1 MTDPASTPVAAP
13 PDAML
18 AAGLLWDVDLE
29 AASVADLAEGL
40 RQRVSPS
47 TLWTR
52 LGGGAPLPPP
62 RDRGDAH
69 LPLWRPV
76 SSLNPEASARLVTA
90 WRTLVAERPGPVE
103 AVRVEVEAPEV
114 ADLVGGLQGVTG
126 GPVSAVI
133 GQGEL
138 RFRWRWPLRIGVAGP
153 SADAWAA
160 QINAH
165 WHSPEQF
172 IAVGRTVPAGKR
184 SAAGPGSPPATDPAA
199 TGVTI
204 AGTGAAPAGQDPFD
218 ELEIVIIDGDLYD
231 PDDTTAW
238 DDVLAMTWSAP
249 VVIVVGGAPVVDML
263 ERVRS
268 WSKITV
274 AVPEPGVGWWGEV
287 YDELAH
293 DRPLDLALR
302 LHRPGSL
309 ISGIGRVLDATAVAH
324 WALEVSRREP
334 DLAGLQQLIQQVTF
348 DAESQGARA
357 VLHWAGSRA
366 AGVTVVERHG
376 EQAALGPD
384 TEPRPPGEPG
394 AEVRPPGARRLIAA
408 IWDGE
413 RECRTVAPPERD
425 LVLEL
430 KIAVPAEGEIAA
442 GAEFPAVPTEEPV
455 AELEVEVTSPR
466 VWAAPQVQTVQLA
479 TGSDEPSTSAFF
491 DFRSPAAGSA
501 VPFDIVVRF
510 RGRVLQTAVL
520 TVPVR
525 ERAVGRDR
533 IRFLAT
539 ATTAGPEPSA
549 ATTAAEYSLSALTGS
564 LVHKTASVPLGDV
577 QALLDILE
585 KRASLT
591 LGVDPAPERLD
602 DKSARQLLVFLARR
616 GTELGDKL
624 APLEI
629 GPEGTISVLV
639 RADTPVLP
647 IELVYQAEP
656 PRPTARLCRHVT
668 QPQAVPPPEWGRPC
682 PSASRTV
689 VCPYAFW
696 GMYRTIIR
704 DVELPRGQANPR
716 VVLTLP
722 PVLYAAS
729 EIADNGTPRGA
740 AKPSDQLQN
749 ETESLFGAVARVTS
763 WTAWRA
769 RVRSHPHLLVLLAH
783 RETSGGETGLFIGGG
798 SFLPSVDVRADVV
811 GSPGPGVAPPLV
823 LLMACAS
830 ATAGNEF
837 GTLPGAFA
845 ARGAAAVV
853 GTLSKLSG
861 PQGSKAG
868 RTILRSLRRSADGAG
883 TAGITLAESLAQARR
898 DLIAEGL
905 LIGLLLVSH
914 GDIDLRMRS

>member
-1 MTDPASTPVAAP
+1 MDPDPT
-13 PDAML
+13 PDAHPDALL

-29 AASVADLAEGL
+29 AASSAKLAERL
-40 RQRVSPS
+40 RQRASPS
-47 TLWTR
+47 MLWTR

-62 RDRGDAH
+62 RDERDAH

-76 SSLNPEASARLVTA
+76 SPPSSEAAEQLVTA
-90 WRTLVAERPGPVE
+90 WRNLVAEQPGPVD
-103 AVRVEVEAPEV
+103 AVRVEVESPDV
-114 ADLVGGLQGVTG
+114 AALASRLQDVTG
-126 GPVSAVI
+126 GPVSAVV

-153 SADAWAA
+153 YADAWAA

-172 IAVGRTVPAGKR
+172 IAVGRTVSAEEHSETDPGSHQDPGSATPGLTSAGIGATPAGK
-184 SAAGPGSPPATDPAA
+184 
-199 TGVTI
+199 
-204 AGTGAAPAGQDPFD
+204 DPFND
-218 ELEIVIIDGDLYD
+218 LEIVIIDGDLYV
-231 PDDTTAW
+231 PDDTAAW
-238 DDVLAMTWSAP
+238 DEVLATTWSAS
-249 VVIVVGGAPVVDML
+249 VVMVVGRAPAVDML

-268 WSKITV
+268 WSKIAV
-274 AVPEPGVGWWGEV
+274 AVPGPGVGWWAEV

-309 ISGIGRVLDATAVAH
+309 ISGIGRVLDATAIAH

-357 VLHWAGSRA
+357 VLHWAGARA
-366 AGVTVVERHG
+366 AGATVLERHG

-384 TEPRPPGEPG
+384 TEPTPPGEPG
-394 AEVRPPGARRLIAA
+394 AEVRPPGSRRLIAA
-408 IWDGE
+408 VWDGE
-413 RECRTVAPPERD
+413 RECRTVAPPERE

-442 GAEFPAVPTEEPV
+442 GAEFPTVPTEEPV
-455 AELEVEVTSPR
+455 AELEIEVTSPR
-466 VWAAPQVQTVQLA
+466 VWAAPQVQTAQLA
-479 TGSDEPSTSAFF
+479 TGSDQPSTSAFF
-491 DFRSPAAGSA
+491 DFRSPAGGSA
-501 VPFDIVVRF
+501 LPFDIVVRF

-525 ERAVGRDR
+525 DRAVGRDR

-539 ATTAGPEPSA
+539 ATTAGPEPST
-549 ATTAAEYSLSALTGS
+549 ATTAAEYPLSALTGS

-577 QALLDILE
+577 QALLDLLE
-585 KRASLT
+585 RRASLT
-591 LGVDPAPERLD
+591 LGGDPAPERLD
-602 DKSARQLLVFLARR
+602 DKSARELLVFLARR
-616 GTELGDKL
+616 GTELRDKL

-647 IELVYQAEP
+647 IELVYQGEP
-656 PRPTARLCRHVT
+656 PRRTAKLCRHVT
-668 QPQAVPPPEWGRPC
+668 EPQAVPPPEWGRPC
-682 PSASRTV
+682 ASASRTV

-729 EIADNGTPRGA
+729 EIADNGTPQGA

-749 ETESLFGAVARVTS
+749 ETESLFGAVERVTS
-763 WTAWRA
+763 WTAWRVG
-769 RVRSHPHLLVLLAH
+769 VRTHPHLLVLLAH
-783 RETSGGETGLFIGGG
+783 RETSGGETGLFIGDG

-811 GSPGPGVAPPLV
+811 GRPGPGVAPPLV

-883 TAGITLAESLAQARR
+883 TAGVTLAESLAQARR